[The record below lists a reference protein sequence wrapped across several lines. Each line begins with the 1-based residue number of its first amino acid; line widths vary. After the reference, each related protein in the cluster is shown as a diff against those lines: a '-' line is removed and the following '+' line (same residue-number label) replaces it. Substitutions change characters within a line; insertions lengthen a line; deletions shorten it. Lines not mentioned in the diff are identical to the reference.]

1 MMRRHVETAADMAI
15 ATNAAKL
22 VHKLTLKVGGSF
34 ITISAAGVQMV
45 APSISLNG
53 GAAPLVGTPLTL
65 LGVMKPIGA
74 VMATARNKVAAASK
88 LCRARQKK

>member
-1 MMRRHVETAADMAI
+1 MEAGAG
-15 ATNAAKL
+15 
-22 VHKLTLKVGGSF
+22 LTLKVGGSF
-34 ITISAAGVQMV
+34 ITISAAGVQIV
-45 APSISLNG
+45 ASSISLNG

-65 LGVMKPIGA
+65 LDVMTPIGA